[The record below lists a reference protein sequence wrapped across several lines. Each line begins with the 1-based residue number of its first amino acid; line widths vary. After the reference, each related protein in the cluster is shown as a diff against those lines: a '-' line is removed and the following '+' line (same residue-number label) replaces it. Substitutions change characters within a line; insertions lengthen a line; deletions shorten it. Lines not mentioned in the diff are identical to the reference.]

1 MGIDELTLT
10 ENVREEKKGPE
21 RMLREGN
28 LLFRYKKKKKKKNT
42 EAPKRENPGECG
54 GKEDKGVVLQE

>member
-28 LLFRYKKKKKKKNT
+28 LLFRYKKKK
-42 EAPKRENPGECG
+42 EKRIPRP
-54 GKEDKGVVLQE
+54 LR

>member
-10 ENVREEKKGPE
+10 KNVREEKKGPE

-28 LLFRYKKKKKKKNT
+28 IVFRYKKKKRILR
-42 EAPKRENPGECG
+42 PIR
-54 GKEDKGVVLQE
+54 